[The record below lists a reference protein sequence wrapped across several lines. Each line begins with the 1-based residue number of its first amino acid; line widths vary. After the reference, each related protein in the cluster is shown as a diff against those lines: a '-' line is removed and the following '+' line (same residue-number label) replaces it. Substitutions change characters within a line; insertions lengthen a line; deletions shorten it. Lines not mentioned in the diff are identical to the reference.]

1 MAFSDPL
8 VGVSLWGR
16 WLRDMWEDMFGPE
29 VWFEV
34 VAVREGEVLTPQP
47 QVV

>member
-1 MAFSDPL
+1 MAIGDPL
-8 VGVSLWGR
+8 VGVSLWGD
-16 WLRDMWEDMFGPE
+16 WLEELMADLLGPP

-34 VAVREGEVLTPQP
+34 VAVREGEALTPQP